1 MERGNETHAASIT
14 GYVTAT
20 ARDSKVLHDR
30 DGTAFIEQIMPG
42 AFARAIE
49 RDTGNQIYLD
59 LDHDKGRILARRS
72 ADTLCLY
79 EDNIGLAAR
88 ALVTDEEVIQLKQ
101 ENRLRGWSFMF
112 RPIKERREP
121 GKDGIQ
127 RRFVYDLELLA
138 VTLVSDRKEPA
149 YSGTQIDGERSLGD
163 AQVRCVILSELLPA
177 DEAGAKE
184 QPDMRLQ
191 KCIMKL
197 IDLN

>member
-1 MERGNETHAASIT
+1 MDILNGTQPTTELIT

-30 DGTAFIEQIMPG
+30 NGIAFIEQIMPG
-42 AFARAIE
+42 AFARAID
-49 RDTGNQIYLD
+49 RDSGRQIYLD
-59 LDHDKGRILARRS
+59 LDHDGQRILARRS
-72 ADTLCLY
+72 ADTLDLY

-88 ALVTDEEVIQLKQ
+88 AQVTDEEVIQLKQ
-101 ENRLRGWSFMF
+101 ENRLRGWSFLF
-112 RPIKERREP
+112 KPIKERREP

-149 YSGTQIDGERSLGD
+149 YSGTQIDGERSINE
-163 AQVRCVILSELLPA
+163 AEMRCIILSELLPIG
-177 DEAGAKE
+177 EARE
-184 QPDMRLQ
+184 QPDLRLQ

-197 IDLN
+197 IDLD